1 MIVLVGRAQV
11 LAQAFTWCQH
21 WAVNPA
27 LINTSVFTSSILHVT
42 DPHRDHLH
50 LQTRSRS
57 LSQQAQR
64 WWRLVLAEHHHSWSG
79 GAQQLD
85 HTLVNLLEN

>member
-1 MIVLVGRAQV
+1 MMVLVARAQV
-11 LAQAFTWCQH
+11 VAQAFTWCQH

-27 LINTSVFTSSILHVT
+27 LIDMSVFTSSILH
-42 DPHRDHLH
+42 DPHGDHLH
-50 LQTRSRS
+50 LQPRSKS
-57 LSQQAQR
+57 LSKQAQH
-64 WWRLVLAEHHHSWSG
+64 WWRLVLEERHHSWSG